1 MNHADEIKIFGLQ
14 RTDNGT
20 WALLISRFGAKHK
33 LQYSNGGSVAAGI
46 GRGGVVGSASDS

>member
-14 RTDNGT
+14 RTDNGA

-33 LQYSNGGSVAAGI
+33 LQYSNGGSVAVGI